1 MPMQPPFSVIADPDQ
16 EIYRLYE
23 SRSSWWGM
31 IRSLWQ
37 FSRIK
42 ETLSR
47 GLKPGKW
54 EGTYSMLPADFLI
67 DKDLKITRAFYAA
80 DITQHMPFDVIESVL
95 SD

>member
-1 MPMQPPFSVIADPDQ
+1 
-16 EIYRLYE
+16 
-23 SRSSWWGM
+23 M

-80 DITQHMPFDVIESVL
+80 DITQHMPFHVIESVL
-95 SD
+95 SE